1 MHEETRNVET
11 LLRIAERISEVYH
24 LPRDAALSALKA
36 SAFYPLLVDPQ
47 RNYLEEGAEKKLSTL
62 SERSGIRSV
71 ESKRRWRDCR
81 VRQSRLVV

>member
-1 MHEETRNVET
+1 MHEETRSMET

-47 RNYLEEGAEKKLSTL
+47 RNYLEDGAEKNFRRYQNEVEYGTWNRN
-62 SERSGIRSV
+62 EDGGIV
-71 ESKRRWRDCR
+71 E
-81 VRQSRLVV
+81 

>member
-47 RNYLEEGAEKKLSTL
+47 RNYLEEGAEKNFRRYQN
-62 SERSGIRSV
+62 EVEYGAWNRNEDGGIV
-71 ESKRRWRDCR
+71 E
-81 VRQSRLVV
+81 

>member
-1 MHEETRNVET
+1 MHEETRSMET

-47 RNYLEEGAEKKLSTL
+47 RNYLEEGAEKNFRRYQN
-62 SERSGIRSV
+62 EVEYGVWNRNEDGGIV
-71 ESKRRWRDCR
+71 E
-81 VRQSRLVV
+81 

>member
-36 SAFYPLLVDPQ
+36 SAFYPLLAIGRAHV
-47 RNYLEEGAEKKLSTL
+47 
-62 SERSGIRSV
+62 
-71 ESKRRWRDCR
+71 
-81 VRQSRLVV
+81 

>member
-1 MHEETRNVET
+1 MHEETRSMET

-47 RNYLEEGAEKKLSTL
+47 RNYLEEGAEKNFQRYQN
-62 SERSGIRSV
+62 EVEYGAWNRNEDGGIV
-71 ESKRRWRDCR
+71 E
-81 VRQSRLVV
+81 

>member
-24 LPRDAALSALKA
+24 LPRDAALSALKE

-47 RNYLEEGAEKKLSTL
+47 RNYLEEGAEKNFRRYQN
-62 SERSGIRSV
+62 EVEYGAWNRNEDGGIV
-71 ESKRRWRDCR
+71 E
-81 VRQSRLVV
+81 